1 MIEGIVG
8 IFVILFLILVV
19 PYIKDAWVKYK
30 QPDQTVTT
38 LISYSNDQY
47 VYAPGSDVP
56 PLSPVYG
63 QTWMNTQ
70 NNIAYV
76 WDGKV
81 WSPYHTPKEG
91 DVWFW

>member
-19 PYIKDAWVKYK
+19 PYIKDALVKYRE
-30 QPDQTVTT
+30 PDQTVTF
-38 LISYSNDQY
+38 IPYSNDQH
-47 VYAPGSDVP
+47 VYAPPSDAP

-70 NNIAYV
+70 NGIAYF

-81 WSPYHTPKEG
+81 WNPYHTPKEG